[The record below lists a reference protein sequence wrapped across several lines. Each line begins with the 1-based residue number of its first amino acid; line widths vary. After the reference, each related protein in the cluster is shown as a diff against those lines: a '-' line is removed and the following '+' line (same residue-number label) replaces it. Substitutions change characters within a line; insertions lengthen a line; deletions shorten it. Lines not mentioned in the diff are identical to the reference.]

1 MNFFE
6 IFAKVHPCRSL
17 STCFQSL
24 NPSEIQDIA
33 QTVDH
38 QSFLLI
44 IIRLY
49 NIISFLKSDF
59 DAMHNNLSLQHW
71 KDSQADSFLN
81 FGSRKTI
88 KVHLTEK
95 ICIILTLR
103 DNAGLYLA
111 EIELQIIQFFK

>member
-1 MNFFE
+1 MYE
-6 IFAKVHPCRSL
+6 SCS
-17 STCFQSL
+17 STFDLNHVFQSL
-24 NPSEIQDIA
+24 NPSKIQDIA
-33 QTVDH
+33 QTVDR
-38 QSFLLI
+38 QSSLLI

-59 DAMHNNLSLQHW
+59 DAMHNNLSLQPW

-81 FGSRKTI
+81 LGLRKTI

-95 ICIILTLR
+95 ICIILKLR

-111 EIELQIIQFFK
+111 EI